1 VWIST
6 LCWILYDAVFGS
18 PAGIRHRSGE
28 VLFVALFFVFGVW
41 LIFRRHLI
49 TFDLKNGRVRI
60 AAPGSIS
67 TERSVSGGL
76 TLLLNQHRTEWCAS
90 VAYGPCEIARTAV
103 LPSFDEAR
111 DRLLPFATALNDHL
125 GVHTLREERTSK
137 TWPKLAL
144 WSQARTAR
152 DGLSRD

>member
-103 LPSFDEAR
+103 LRICPVRPTLGA
-111 DRLLPFATALNDHL
+111 LTAIR
-125 GVHTLREERTSK
+125 REFG
-137 TWPKLAL
+137 
-144 WSQARTAR
+144 SQRPQA
-152 DGLSRD
+152 